1 MFKNYWKELQ
11 SRKNY
16 GYMAATSSYS
26 AVRKVMRI
34 IDEKYGEI
42 DLD

>member
-1 MFKNYWKELQ
+1 
-11 SRKNY
+11 
-16 GYMAATSSYS
+16 MAATAAYS

-42 DLD
+42 DLDEG